1 MYNILQSAHSG
12 LRWLVLLALLGA
24 IFKAF
29 QQKRQN
35 PYPGKDKL
43 VLFGMIFTHVQILLG
58 LVLYFMSPKVT
69 FAEGFMG
76 ESVSRFYAVEH
87 IAGML
92 IAAVLIT
99 MGYSKAKRLAGR
111 QKGWSTV
118 ANYYLIGLIII
129 LLSIPWPFREGLGG
143 GWF

>member
-1 MYNILQSAHSG
+1 MYNILQAAHSG

-24 IFKAF
+24 ILKAF
-29 QQKRQN
+29 QQRSQN

-43 VLFGMIFTHVQILLG
+43 VLFGLIFTHLQIVLG
-58 LVLYFMSPKVT
+58 LVLYFISPKVS
-69 FAEGFMG
+69 FEGEVMANA
-76 ESVSRFYAVEH
+76 VQRFYAVEH
-87 IAGML
+87 ITGML
-92 IAAVLIT
+92 LAAVLIT
-99 MGYSKAKRLAGR
+99 VGYSKAKRLAGQ

-143 GWF
+143 SWF